1 MVTEVAN
8 SKLLL
13 VSMAQARKERMNM
26 RPEIISPEL
35 IEEICNYI
43 AAGYSYA
50 QSAKLAGIAESTFFR
65 WKNLGQFGDADPA
78 YQLFFIEV
86 QEASEFSEGEALQLV
101 RSAAIRERNWKA
113 AAWFL
118 ERRFPEKYEK
128 RNLPKAPLNPPD
140 EGGAALSVA

>member
-1 MVTEVAN
+1 
-8 SKLLL
+8 
-13 VSMAQARKERMNM
+13 M
-26 RPEIISPEL
+26 RPEKITPEL

-65 WKNLGQFGDADPA
+65 WKTFGQLEGAETI
-78 YQLFFIEV
+78 YQLFCIEV

-101 RSAAIRERNWKA
+101 RSAAIRGRNWKA

-128 RNLPKAPLNPPD
+128 RNLPKAPISPPD

>member
-1 MVTEVAN
+1 
-8 SKLLL
+8 
-13 VSMAQARKERMNM
+13 M
-26 RPEIISPEL
+26 RPEIITPEL
-35 IEEICNYI
+35 VEEICNYI

-65 WKNLGQFGDADPA
+65 WKNLGQLEDAEHI
-78 YQLFFIEV
+78 YQLFCIEV

-118 ERRFPEKYEK
+118 ERRFPEKYER
-128 RNLPKAPLNPPD
+128 RNLPKGPINPPD
-140 EGGAALSVA
+140 EGGSALSVA